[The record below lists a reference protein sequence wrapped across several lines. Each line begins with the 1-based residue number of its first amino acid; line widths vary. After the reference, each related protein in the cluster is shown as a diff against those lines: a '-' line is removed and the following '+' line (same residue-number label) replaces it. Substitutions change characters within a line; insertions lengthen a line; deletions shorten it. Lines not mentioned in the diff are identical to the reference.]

1 MINPAGVS
9 LARAKRGTG
18 PMPAWLFGGT
28 KRGRNR
34 DWDIRALGQRVA
46 EALGLPFSGEVLA
59 LPQFRW
65 RPCHSEPKQSILV
78 VDDLCT
84 SGRTMR
90 HSIEAI
96 RAAGAAAFGFA
107 FSGC

>member
-1 MINPAGVS
+1 
-9 LARAKRGTG
+9 
-18 PMPAWLFGGT
+18 MPAWLFGGT

-34 DWDIRALGQRVA
+34 YWDIRALGQRVA
-46 EALGLPFSGEVLA
+46 EALGLPFSGEVST
-59 LPQFRW
+59 RT
-65 RPCHSEPKQSILV
+65 EPKRCYDPHSRLRQARYVAAVPDPTPTLV
-78 VDDLCT
+78 LIVDDLCT

>member
-1 MINPAGVS
+1 
-9 LARAKRGTG
+9 
-18 PMPAWLFGGT
+18 MPAWLFGGT

-34 DWDIRALGQRVA
+34 YWDIRALGQRVA
-46 EALGLPFSGEVLA
+46 EALGLPFSGEVLTRTEPKLWHGPHASLRQTPYVCA
-59 LPQFRW
+59 LPD
-65 RPCHSEPKQSILV
+65 PAPPMVLV

-90 HSIEAI
+90 YSIEAI

-107 FSGC
+107 YSGC